1 MGPQSND
8 FEDKEYFF
16 IETLFIMYKQEDFS
30 KNKKKSYIRCSKCQ
44 VLLSKTPS

>member
-16 IETLFIMYKQEDFS
+16 FETLFIMYLQTRRF
-30 KNKKKSYIRCSKCQ
+30 
-44 VLLSKTPS
+44 